1 MMSNNTLVVRGD
13 ATTESDASS
22 FMMPLN
28 HQSMST
34 VNQDK
39 TIIERVN
46 ESNVF
51 SNLSL
56 EDEPID
62 NNESPNHASQNRTT
76 SDFGGSQFDNRLSG
90 MHNNRMSGLPKFN
103 ELASS
108 AH

>member
-1 MMSNNTLVVRGD
+1 MSSNTQVIRED
-13 ATTESDASS
+13 AHTSTASS
-22 FMMPLN
+22 FMVPLN

-34 VNQDK
+34 VNDDR

-56 EDEPID
+56 EDEQEP
-62 NNESPNHASQNRTT
+62 NNYESPNNASQNRTT
-76 SDFGGSQFDNRLSG
+76 SEFGGSVYDNRLSG
-90 MHNNRMSGLPKFN
+90 MHNNRMSGLPQFN